1 MTGVYNALCGY
12 ILYIVY
18 YILMLFVLLGSNVW
32 VLPCLLH
39 FAYRY
44 LDRFF
49 FQLKCAYMYIIL
61 FECFNVEHR

>member
-1 MTGVYNALCGY
+1 MLCGY

-49 FQLKCAYMYIIL
+49 FQLKCAYM
-61 FECFNVEHR
+61 